1 LLLKKETG
9 KEQISMM
16 KAIRN
21 TKGFSLLE
29 LMVTLAILSVGLLGL
44 LGMQITGAQ
53 GNATSQK
60 ITIATTLAQ
69 TGIEDF
75 MSRSAGDAIFD
86 TAVGSDDGN
95 PANDPTYDLD
105 LFTAATTLSHLGIT
119 YSATFIIIPSTPV
132 VGVSRVDV
140 TVTGGGRAVTFTTFK
155 RTV

>member
-1 LLLKKETG
+1 MSLKKETG

-44 LGMQITGAQ
+44 LGMQISGAQ
-53 GNATSQK
+53 GNASSQK
-60 ITIATTLAQ
+60 LTIATILAQ

-75 MSRSAGDAIFD
+75 TSRSSGDAIFD
-86 TAVGSDDGN
+86 TAAGSDDGD

-105 LFTAATTLSHLGIT
+105 LATTATTLTYQGIT
-119 YSATFIIIPSTPV
+119 YSATFIIIPSSPV
-132 VGVSRVDV
+132 PAVSRVDV
-140 TVTGGGRAVTFTTFK
+140 TVTGGGRTVTFTTLK

>member
-1 LLLKKETG
+1 
-9 KEQISMM
+9 MM
-16 KAIRN
+16 KVIRN
-21 TKGFSLLE
+21 NKGFSLLE

-60 ITIATTLAQ
+60 LTIATMLAQ

-75 MSRSAGDAIFD
+75 MSRSAGDTIFD
-86 TAVGSDDGN
+86 TAAGSDDGN

-105 LFTAATTLSHLGIT
+105 LASSATTLSYQSIT
-119 YSATFIIIPSTPV
+119 YSATYIIIPSTPV
-132 VGVSRVDV
+132 SGVSRVDV
-140 TVTGGGRAVTFTTFK
+140 AVTGGGRTVTFTTFK

>member
-1 LLLKKETG
+1 
-9 KEQISMM
+9 MM

-29 LMVTLAILSVGLLGL
+29 LMIALVILSVGLLGL

-60 ITIATTLAQ
+60 LTIATTLAQ

-75 MSRSAGDAIFD
+75 MSRSAGDAIFS

-95 PANDPTYDLD
+95 LANDPTYDLD
-105 LFTAATTLSHLGIT
+105 LTSSAATLTYQSIT
-119 YSATFIIIPSTPV
+119 YSATYIIIPSTPV
-132 VGVSRVDV
+132 AGVSRVDV
-140 TVTGGGRAVTFTTFK
+140 AVTGGGSTVTFTTFK
-155 RTV
+155 RTI